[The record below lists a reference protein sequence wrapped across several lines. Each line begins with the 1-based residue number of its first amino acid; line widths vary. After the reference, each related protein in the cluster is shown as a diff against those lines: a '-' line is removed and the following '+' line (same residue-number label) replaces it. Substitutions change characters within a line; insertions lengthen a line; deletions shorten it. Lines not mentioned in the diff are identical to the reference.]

1 MLCSG
6 FIEDLGSE
14 KYNTEIELE
23 KNKEKQ
29 EENRDQELVDKDGN
43 KVDIMDDL
51 MKLESQMISY
61 NSEISK
67 LLIDIN

>member
-1 MLCSG
+1 LCSG

>member
-1 MLCSG
+1 MCSG